1 VKEWLS
7 FELPE
12 TRSGNIPGAVVS
24 TTVAF
29 AFWFVT
35 TRITES
41 AWDYIPGVASY
52 FTAWVALGY
61 HLRAVFGP
69 NSFTGD

>member
-12 TRSGNIPGAVVS
+12 TRSGNIPGAVIW
-24 TTVAF
+24 TTIAL
-29 AFWFVT
+29 AFWFVA
-35 TRITES
+35 TRITEG
-41 AWDYIPGVASY
+41 AWGYIPGVACY
-52 FTAWVALGY
+52 FTAWVAIGY
-61 HLRAVFGP
+61 FLRAVFGP